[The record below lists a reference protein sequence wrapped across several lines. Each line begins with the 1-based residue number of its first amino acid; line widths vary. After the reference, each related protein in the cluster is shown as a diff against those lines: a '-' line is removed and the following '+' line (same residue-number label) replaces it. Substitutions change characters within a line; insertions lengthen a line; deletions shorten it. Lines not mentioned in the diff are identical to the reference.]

1 MALTGDLSEINFK
14 DILNFIQS
22 MEETGKLEIAGDSTR
37 IFLYFKKGVIVNA
50 EGDKDPISSFEKAI
64 GLISGK
70 FEFIKMDDV
79 KEGEKAKELQ
89 TLAQDFDS
97 IVERWKEIKKKF
109 PNYDIVFDIGEAK
122 SEEVKLTPDE
132 WKVLSLIRAPTILL
146 RLLTNSPMG
155 EMKTVE
161 ILSSLLDKG
170 LIAIVSESEE
180 KEQEED
186 LVIPVKE
193 MSWQAITV
201 PLITKKNTDFY
212 NRIDGIKDFPT
223 ICKEM
228 GITLKEGRQILDYLV
243 SSGKVSLKKKTE

>member
-1 MALTGDLSEINFK
+1 
-14 DILNFIQS
+14 

-70 FEFIKMDDV
+70 FKFIKMDDV
-79 KEGEKAKELQ
+79 KEDEKAKELQ

-161 ILSSLLDKG
+161 ILSSLL
-170 LIAIVSESEE
+170 ESEINS
-180 KEQEED
+180 K
-186 LVIPVKE
+186 V
-193 MSWQAITV
+193 
-201 PLITKKNTDFY
+201 DF
-212 NRIDGIKDFPT
+212 
-223 ICKEM
+223 
-228 GITLKEGRQILDYLV
+228 LKEVIEKMPKTRNFENRA
-243 SSGKVSLKKKTE
+243 KKGTQVPWYRDVEEVER